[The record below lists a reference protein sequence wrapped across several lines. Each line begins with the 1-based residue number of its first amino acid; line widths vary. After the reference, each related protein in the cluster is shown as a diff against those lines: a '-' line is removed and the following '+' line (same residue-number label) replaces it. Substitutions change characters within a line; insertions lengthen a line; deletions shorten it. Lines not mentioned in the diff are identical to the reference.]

1 MSAIIPTRPR
11 AGTEAITTE
20 HLPQHRAIVRA
31 AAGIGL
37 YAGLLGI
44 TFGAVASAAGLSV
57 IGAVTMSAVMF
68 TGASQFALVGV
79 IATGGSPLAGISAAL
94 LLGVRN
100 AFYGLPLSQLLHPRG
115 LRRLP
120 TAQFVID
127 ETTAMALA
135 QRSWPAGRFAFWVT
149 GVTLYVLWT
158 SGTLVGALLGT
169 GIDTS
174 ALGLDAA
181 APAIFVALLWPQ
193 LVRGRGPAVALGAAA
208 IALVLIPLAPA
219 GVPIIAAAGVA
230 VFASIA
236 PPRRR
241 DEQQDR

>member
-1 MSAIIPTRPR
+1 MIPTRPR
-11 AGTEAITTE
+11 AGARAITNE
-20 HLPQHRAIVRA
+20 PLPQRGAIVRA

-44 TFGAVASAAGLSV
+44 TFGAVALAAGLSV
-57 IGAVTMSAVMF
+57 IGAVAMSAVMF

-100 AFYGLPLSQLLHPRG
+100 AFYGVPLSGLLRPRG

-135 QRSWPAGRFAFWVT
+135 QSSRPTGRFAFWVT

-181 APAIFVALLWPQ
+181 APAIFLALLWPQ
-193 LVRGRGPAVALGAAA
+193 VVRRRGPAVALGAAA
-208 IALVLIPLAPA
+208 VALVLIPLAPA
-219 GVPIIAAAGVA
+219 GVPIVAAAGVA
-230 VFASIA
+230 LFAGIA
-236 PPRRR
+236 PSRRR
-241 DEQQDR
+241 DDEEDR